1 MAVLL
6 EGYFTSLYKNQ
17 FTEDF
22 QKLLATQQI
31 PFKPKSINNKM
42 IVVADGDIASND
54 FDANNVPLALG
65 YDKYSR
71 QVFANKDFLLNCVE
85 YLVDD
90 NNLIE
95 ARNREVKM
103 RLLDKAKVLEQKGK
117 WQLITFVVP
126 LLFTLIFGLIYQ
138 FQRKKKKSS
147 QAIRFYSQFTFKP
160 CFLLTKIIYLIFQ
173 QLVQRI
179 LICKMKEETIF

>member
-1 MAVLL
+1 M
-6 EGYFTSLYKNQ
+6 
-17 FTEDF
+17 
-22 QKLLATQQI
+22 
-31 PFKPKSINNKM
+31 
-42 IVVADGDIASND
+42 
-54 FDANNVPLALG
+54 
-65 YDKYSR
+65 
-71 QVFANKDFLLNCVE
+71 E

-138 FQRKKKKSS
+138 FQRKKKY
-147 QAIRFYSQFTFKP
+147 AR
-160 CFLLTKIIYLIFQ
+160 
-173 QLVQRI
+173 
-179 LICKMKEETIF
+179 